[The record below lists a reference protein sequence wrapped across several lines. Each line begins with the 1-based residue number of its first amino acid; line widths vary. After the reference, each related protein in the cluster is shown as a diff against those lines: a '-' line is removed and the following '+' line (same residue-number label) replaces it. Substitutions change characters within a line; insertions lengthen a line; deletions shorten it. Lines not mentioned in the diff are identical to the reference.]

1 MIRSSLASTRLLRD
15 RGVRY
20 AFGVP
25 GESFL
30 GLLDA
35 LYDTPEIDLVTTRH
49 EGGAAFM
56 ADAAAKLT
64 GQPAICMGT
73 RGVGTANLAI
83 GIHTAFQ
90 DSTPMLAM
98 VGQVETPVRHRE
110 ALQEVELAA
119 FLGEITKWSVEP
131 PSASELP
138 RIVSD
143 AYRLSVSGRPGPVGH

>member
-1 MIRSSLASTRLLRD
+1 MFKLAANLGIELSRGAIGILVAPSYWGAAEWSNQVGQWARGNRNQESDEPSFVPDSCPLPLASKRETLLIRSSLASTRLLRE

-56 ADAAAKLT
+56 ADAAAKL
-64 GQPAICMGT
+64 
-73 RGVGTANLAI
+73 
-83 GIHTAFQ
+83 
-90 DSTPMLAM
+90 
-98 VGQVETPVRHRE
+98 
-110 ALQEVELAA
+110 
-119 FLGEITKWSVEP
+119 
-131 PSASELP
+131 
-138 RIVSD
+138 
-143 AYRLSVSGRPGPVGH
+143 